1 MNKKELTTIATEEQK
16 LYLRLNY
23 TKQRCKHFYNIAVRH
38 RKDGNIH
45 QAKLFWKFCKEECKN
60 VEKAWSAWEAVY
72 HMNLLLKVPI
82 EKYLQAVDEKAL
94 ANEKWLYENA
104 FDDVKGNVP
113 FKFIWA
119 VQKSTKGGK

>member
-23 TKQRCKHFYNIAVRH
+23 TKQRCKHFYNFAVKH

-45 QAKLFWKFCKEECKN
+45 QAKLFWGFCKEECKN

-72 HMNLLLKVPI
+72 HMNLLLQVPI

-94 ANEKWLYENA
+94 ANEKWVYENA

-119 VQKSTKGGK
+119 VQKSAK

>member
-1 MNKKELTTIATEEQK
+1 MNKKELTIIATQEQK
-16 LYLRLNY
+16 LYLRLKC
-23 TKQRCKHFYNIAVRH
+23 TKQRCKHFYNVAVKH
-38 RKDGNIH
+38 RKDGNIL

-72 HMNLLLKVPI
+72 NMKILLKVPI
-82 EKYLQAVDEKAL
+82 EKYLQAVDEKQL
-94 ANEKWLYENA
+94 ADEEWTYENT

-119 VQKSTKGGK
+119 VQKTAKIN

>member
-1 MNKKELTTIATEEQK
+1 MNKKELTTIATQEQK
-16 LYLRLNY
+16 LFLRLNY
-23 TKQRCKHFYNIAVRH
+23 TKKRCKHFYNFAVKH
-38 RKDGNIH
+38 RKQGNIH

-60 VEKAWSAWEAVY
+60 VEQAWSAWEAVY

-94 ANEKWLYENA
+94 ANEKWVYENA

-119 VQKSTKGGK
+119 VQKSTK

>member
-23 TKQRCKHFYNIAVRH
+23 TKQRCKHFYNFAVKH

-45 QAKLFWKFCKEECKN
+45 QAKLFWKFCKEECMN
-60 VEKAWSAWEAVY
+60 VEKAFSAWEAVY
-72 HMNLLLKVPI
+72 HMNLLLQVPI
-82 EKYLQAVDEKAL
+82 EKYMQAVDEKAL
-94 ANEKWLYENA
+94 ANEKWVYENA

-119 VQKSTKGGK
+119 VQKTSKGGK

>member
-23 TKQRCKHFYNIAVRH
+23 TKQRCKHFYNFAVKH

-94 ANEKWLYENA
+94 ANEKWVYENA
-104 FDDVKGNVP
+104 FDDVKGHVP

-119 VQKSTKGGK
+119 VQKTIK